1 MEFNELNPTEPFAAE
16 RASAQPRR
24 RQWTEAEKLAIV
36 EESYSASG
44 SVTVTA
50 HRHGVSTSALSRWRQ
65 IYSEGELDGDQ
76 ASGFVPATVVSDA
89 PGLSGRMEIVSANG
103 RRVVVGN
110 DFDAAALARLLD
122 VVEARS

>member
-1 MEFNELNPTEPFAAE
+1 MELNELNQAEAFGAE
-16 RASAQPRR
+16 RVSAQPRR

-65 IYSEGELDGDQ
+65 IYREGELDGDQ
-76 ASGFVPATVVSDA
+76 ASGFVSAKVVADA
-89 PGLSGRMEIVSANG
+89 PGVSGRMEIVSANG
-103 RRVVVGN
+103 RRIVVGN
-110 DFDAAALARLLD
+110 DFDGAALARLLD

>member
-1 MEFNELNPTEPFAAE
+1 MELNELNQAEAFGAE
-16 RASAQPRR
+16 RVSAQPRR

-65 IYSEGELDGDQ
+65 IYREGEIDGDQ
-76 ASGFVPATVVSDA
+76 ASGFVPATVVSDT
-89 PGLSGRMEIVSANG
+89 PGVSGRMEIVSANN
-103 RRVVVGN
+103 RRIVVGN
-110 DFDAAALARLLD
+110 DLAQFPKSMR
-122 VVEARS
+122 R